1 MVCRTKN
8 NEWGFEGYQPEKPK
22 KVYCC
27 YCKHLRIEESLHS
40 FSNNK
45 YYNCELYYHIKVKQ
59 MGPEEV
65 FPEKEEYNEMITD
78 GALEKNKNN
87 DCPDFKPKL
96 RYKLLGKV

>member
-22 KVYCC
+22 KVYCE
-27 YCKHLRIEESLHS
+27 YCKYFKHDKTRNFESLYNCKLERHVI
-40 FSNNK
+40 FQDNGPEQIYKPKKK
-45 YYNCELYYHIKVKQ
+45 YYRTLIIDK
-59 MGPEEV
+59 
-65 FPEKEEYNEMITD
+65 
-78 GALEKNKNN
+78 ALEKNKNN